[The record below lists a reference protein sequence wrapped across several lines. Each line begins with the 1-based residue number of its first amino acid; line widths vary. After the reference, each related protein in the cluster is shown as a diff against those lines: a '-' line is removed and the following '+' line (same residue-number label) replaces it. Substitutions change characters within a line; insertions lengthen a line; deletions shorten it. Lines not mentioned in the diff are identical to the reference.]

1 MKRTMSWLAVLAALC
16 LAPAVVAQGPS
27 EAAGF
32 KQDLITNLND
42 AESKVLALAEATPQE
57 KYGWKPTPEVRS
69 TSEVYMH
76 VAGGN
81 YFLCRLLGTPR
92 PEGVPQDLDKVTD
105 KAQVVAAVKAS
116 FAHARKVIE
125 GTPDAEIGAKVTA
138 PWGEVTKRTIMLGLA
153 THAHEH
159 LGQAIAYAR
168 SSGIVPPWSK
178 SEG

>member
-1 MKRTMSWLAVLAALC
+1 MKRTFSVLAGLAILGFAATAL
-16 LAPAVVAQGPS
+16 AQGPS

-32 KQDLITNLND
+32 KQDLINNLND
-42 AESKVLALAEATPQE
+42 AEGKIVGLAEATPQD
-57 KYGWKPTPEVRS
+57 KYGWKPSPEVRS
-69 TSEVYMH
+69 TSQVYMH

-81 YFLCRLLGTPR
+81 YFLCRLLGAPK
-92 PEGVPQDLDKVTD
+92 PEGVPQDLEKVTD
-105 KAQVVAAVKAS
+105 KAEVIAAVKAS
-116 FAHARKVIE
+116 FAHARKVLE
-125 GTPDAEIGAKVTA
+125 GIPDAEIGTKITA
-138 PWGEVTKRTIMLGLA
+138 PWGEVNKRAIMLSVA